1 MVTGRAL
8 PWLTDDDVR
17 ALVPLTDA
25 IPAVQAIIQREVD
38 GTARAIPKAMTTWD
52 PSSAAHALGAYDE
65 RAGLVGFKTWVN
77 TPKGA
82 AALMTLFRS
91 ADGSAIAV
99 MEAVA
104 IGLIRTASVSG
115 IATRLMSDPGATELA
130 VIGSGRQALL
140 QVAAVA
146 AVRPLTRVRAW
157 SPRESSRTAFAATIR
172 AELGLEAT
180 ASDTLQD
187 ALRGAPIVTLITRA
201 TEPFLPPNLLARG
214 AHLNAVG
221 AILPQSA
228 EFESAILAQS
238 ELTVVDNLENAR
250 RVSRELRDYYA
261 DEWTGVRTLGEMITG
276 AVTRPPSPSLTV
288 FKGVGVGL
296 GDLAVAALALE
307 ASEVAR

>member
-1 MVTGRAL
+1 VVTGRTL

-25 IPAVQAIIQREVD
+25 IPAVAAIIQREVD
-38 GTARAIPKAMTTWD
+38 GTARAIPKAMTTWE

-65 RAGLVGFKTWVN
+65 CAGLVGFKTWVN
-77 TPKGA
+77 TPQGA

-91 ADGSAIAV
+91 TDGSAVAV

-104 IGLIRTASVSG
+104 IGLIRTASVAG

-130 VIGSGRQALL
+130 IIGSGRQALL

-146 AVRPLTRVRAW
+146 AVRPLTRVRVW

-180 ASDTLQD
+180 ASDTLED

-201 TEPFLPPNLLARG
+201 KEPFLPPNLLARG

-228 EFESAILAQS
+228 EFDSAILADS
-238 ELTVVDNLENAR
+238 DLTVVDNLENAR
-250 RVSRELRDYYA
+250 RVSRELRDHYA
-261 DEWTGVRTLGEMITG
+261 DDWTGVRTLGEMISG
-276 AVTRPPSPSLTV
+276 AMERPPSPSLTV